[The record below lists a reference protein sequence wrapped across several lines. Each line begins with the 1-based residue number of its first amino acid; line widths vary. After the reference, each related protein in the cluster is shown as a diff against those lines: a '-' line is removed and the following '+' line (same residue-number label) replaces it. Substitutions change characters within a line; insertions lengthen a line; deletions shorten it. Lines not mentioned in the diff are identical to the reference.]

1 MKLDSFEEV
10 HHEEIMEDNA
20 AIKRALAM
28 VIQQKTL
35 DRDSQKESV
44 RRKIEQAELDA
55 IAADFEEEQRKE
67 RLAQMGGGS
76 WA

>member
-10 HHEEIMEDNA
+10 SHEEIMEDNA

-35 DRDSQKESV
+35 DRNSQKESV

>member
-20 AIKRALAM
+20 AIKRALTM
-28 VIQQKTL
+28 VIQQKMM
-35 DRDSQKESV
+35 DRDSRKESV